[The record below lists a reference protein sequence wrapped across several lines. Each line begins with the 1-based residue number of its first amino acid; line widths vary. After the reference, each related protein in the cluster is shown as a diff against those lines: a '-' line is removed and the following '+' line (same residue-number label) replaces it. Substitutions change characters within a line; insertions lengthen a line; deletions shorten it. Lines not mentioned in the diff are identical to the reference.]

1 MHNLH
6 LLNYN
11 ELQLDENKKS
21 LKKIEFTKNNVIRP
35 SSKN

>member
-21 LKKIEFTKNNVIRP
+21 LKKIEVTKNNF
-35 SSKN
+35 

>member
-11 ELQLDENKKS
+11 ELQLDENTKR
-21 LKKIEFTKNNVIRP
+21 LKKIEVTKNNF
-35 SSKN
+35 